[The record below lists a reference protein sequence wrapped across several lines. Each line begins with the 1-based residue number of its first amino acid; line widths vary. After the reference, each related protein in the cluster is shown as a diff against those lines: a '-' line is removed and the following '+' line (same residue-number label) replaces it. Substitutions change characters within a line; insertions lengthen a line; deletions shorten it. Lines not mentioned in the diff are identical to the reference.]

1 MSAPFWEDEPEAYD
15 VVDIAGHR
23 FHVANVGGD
32 CGIKMD
38 VKTAPGVDG
47 TTIKYQGVEPAKV
60 TLTLLLWQEEH
71 LRAFEAL
78 IRLIRPKA
86 AKAPPSPV
94 EIVHPLLELYGLRQF
109 YVERPSL
116 PTRAAGGH
124 FEVTLG
130 CVEWFSAPKAAK
142 AAKPRVGTTTVNG
155 VPAGGVSTY
164 YTPPA
169 GTPGGPP
176 LPPSSAYSLSQ
187 KMKYGGGA

>member
-1 MSAPFWEDEPEAYD
+1 MAT
-15 VVDIAGHR
+15 
-23 FHVANVGGD
+23 VGGD
-32 CGIKMD
+32 CGIKID

-47 TTIKYQGVEPAKV
+47 TTIRYQGVEPAKV

-78 IRLIRPKA
+78 VALIRPKA
-86 AKAPPSPV
+86 AKSPPSPV

-124 FEVTLG
+124 SEVTLG

-142 AAKPRVGTTTVNG
+142 VGVKPRVGTSTVNGVPVGGGVSTYFTPPAGTPGGPPLSPSSGGAPAPPRVGTTTVNG
-155 VPAGGVSTY
+155 VPV
-164 YTPPA
+164 P
-169 GTPGGPP
+169 
-176 LPPSSAYSLSQ
+176 
-187 KMKYGGGA
+187 